1 MIQAD
6 FPMLD
11 RFLSALDV
19 RVIAFTTCDV
29 REGWRIEFPP
39 AEAVGVHL
47 VLQGAGWVNAA
58 GVKPAPVSKETFVL
72 IPAGAAY
79 TFESAPG
86 ARHVLKSPLARQPDG
101 LGLPTIRAGDGER
114 AMLMACGLMTATHGG
129 TLDLFRDLPRPL
141 ARRLEGGDLL
151 TEQFS
156 RLSAELSEPRVGTR
170 PMIETLLKQ
179 CMLSM
184 PRDPVPAESLGMPW
198 SPGVAHPS
206 LWRAFVQ
213 MVEIMGAKHSLDDL
227 AAAAGMGRSAFAE
240 HFAKAFGR
248 PPMAL
253 LREMRMRRAA
263 ALLADSSIQIRAVA
277 HKVGYSSRSQFS
289 RAFTN
294 FHGKDPK
301 TFRGG

>member
-1 MIQAD
+1 
-6 FPMLD
+6 
-11 RFLSALDV
+11 
-19 RVIAFTTCDV
+19 
-29 REGWRIEFPP
+29 
-39 AEAVGVHL
+39 
-47 VLQGAGWVNAA
+47 
-58 GVKPAPVSKETFVL
+58 
-72 IPAGAAY
+72 
-79 TFESAPG
+79 
-86 ARHVLKSPLARQPDG
+86 
-101 LGLPTIRAGDGER
+101 
-114 AMLMACGLMTATHGG
+114 
-129 TLDLFRDLPRPL
+129 
-141 ARRLEGGDLL
+141 
-151 TEQFS
+151 
-156 RLSAELSEPRVGTR
+156 
-170 PMIETLLKQ
+170 
-179 CMLSM
+179 MLSM

-213 MVEIMGAKHSLDDL
+213 MVETMGAKHSLDDL

-277 HKVGYSSRSQFS
+277 HMVGYSSRSQFS